1 MERNNNINL
10 EEILA
15 DYARLKDKEK
25 KEYMEERNNRERQ
38 FKADR
43 PTTPSMRFI
52 KETELRD
59 QFWKKYGYRENILAY
74 QFECPCRHGNIDLVT
89 VENVRNKD
97 GKDTHIE
104 FTAFEFKLDDMAKAF
119 SQANFNSKYCHKSFI
134 VVPAYKEKVIREKY
148 SDYFKMYKNIGVI
161 VVNHPS
167 VNNGLWKIINYSQ
180 VNRDDEI
187 ELNQAILKL
196 CCHIY

>member
-1 MERNNNINL
+1 MERKNNDEL

-15 DYARLKDKEK
+15 DYARLKEKEL
-25 KEYMEERNNRERQ
+25 MEENTFSERQIKNNRT
-38 FKADR
+38 AA
-43 PTTPSMRFI
+43 PSMKFI

-59 QFWKKYGYRENILAY
+59 QFWKKYGYRSNILAY

-97 GKDTHIE
+97 GQGSHIE

-134 VVPAYKEKVIREKY
+134 VVPAY
-148 SDYFKMYKNIGVI
+148 IGVI

>member
-1 MERNNNINL
+1 
-10 EEILA
+10 
-15 DYARLKDKEK
+15 
-25 KEYMEERNNRERQ
+25 
-38 FKADR
+38 
-43 PTTPSMRFI
+43 
-52 KETELRD
+52 
-59 QFWKKYGYRENILAY
+59 
-74 QFECPCRHGNIDLVT
+74 
-89 VENVRNKD
+89 
-97 GKDTHIE
+97 
-104 FTAFEFKLDDMAKAF
+104 MAKAF

-134 VVPAYKEKVIREKY
+134 VVPAYKEKVIMEKY

>member
-1 MERNNNINL
+1 MERKNNDEL

-15 DYARLKDKEK
+15 DYARLKEKELMG
-25 KEYMEERNNRERQ
+25 ENTFSERQ
-38 FKADR
+38 IKNNIIA
-43 PTTPSMRFI
+43 TPSMKFI

-59 QFWKKYGYRENILAY
+59 QFWKKYGYRGNILAY

-97 GKDTHIE
+97 GQGSHIE

-148 SDYFKMYKNIGVI
+148 SDYFRNYKNIGVI

-196 CCHIY
+196 CCHVY

>member
-1 MERNNNINL
+1 MERKNNDEL

-15 DYARLKDKEK
+15 DYARLKEKELMG
-25 KEYMEERNNRERQ
+25 ENTFSERQIKNNRI
-38 FKADR
+38 A
-43 PTTPSMRFI
+43 TPSMKFI
-52 KETELRD
+52 KETELRN
-59 QFWKKYGYRENILAY
+59 QFWKKYGYRGNILAY

-97 GKDTHIE
+97 GQGSHIE

-148 SDYFKMYKNIGVI
+148 SDYFRNYKNIGVI

-196 CCHIY
+196 CCHVY

>member
-1 MERNNNINL
+1 MERNKNINL

-25 KEYMEERNNRERQ
+25 KEYIEERNNRERQ

-134 VVPAYKEKVIREKY
+134 VVP
-148 SDYFKMYKNIGVI
+148 
-161 VVNHPS
+161 HPS

-196 CCHIY
+196 CCHVY